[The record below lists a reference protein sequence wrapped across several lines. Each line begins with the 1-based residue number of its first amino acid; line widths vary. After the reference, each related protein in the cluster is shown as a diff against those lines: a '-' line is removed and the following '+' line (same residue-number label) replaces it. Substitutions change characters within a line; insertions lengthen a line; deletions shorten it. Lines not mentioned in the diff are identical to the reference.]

1 MDKNVEFSFA
11 TLADNAAL
19 HALQARVNCCGAEAQ
34 SPSGII
40 WEFPA
45 VFSCQKAHRMILG
58 VDIKDSFEL
67 QHAYCT

>member
-11 TLADNAAL
+11 ALADNTAL
-19 HALQARVNCCGAEAQ
+19 RALQAILNCCGAEAQ
-34 SPSGII
+34 FPSGII

-45 VFSCQKAHRMILG
+45 VSSCQKAHRMTRG
-58 VDIKDSFEL
+58 MVIKDSFEL